1 MTRRL
6 LALWIGLVPLAAPV
20 LADAYELR
28 THGEITRHAYEMS
41 DGLRVYLE
49 AAGIS
54 AAQTFAP
61 NDATPR
67 SQLARFENSGTALD
81 WMIEGAIREDDYI
94 DHFLGR
100 VFGCPRPQ
108 NPPSQ
113 ADRVFNHFLDVQR
126 SGRGLTIPIGNL
138 GLPAP
143 DWALGRQGRGSGP
156 GQNQF
161 SVLDARDYQYQSLTA
176 SSRAMRDKYTAL
188 LFRSLGHVL
197 HLVEDMAQPQHTRN
211 DPHAGCADIDPMN
224 VIVGAHSWYEEYTEN
239 RTLGRTFP
247 RIEDVAP
254 GLVLGGYDPVPV
266 RPYDDFFTEANRRG
280 IADFSSRN
288 FLSAG
293 TNLGGSSERCG
304 GLVEPPCEASAYRQ
318 AVQPFST
325 KTLNG
330 TISGVVTLY
339 LRDVVDALT
348 GQVLGGRP
356 VTSKSVWDQYLLAVG
371 GDPKFSLNRFNY
383 DAMADILL
391 PRAVGYAAGF
401 LNAFFRGFVGV
412 TYEDQSLRVVVGS
425 DEPMVGDFRLLYER
439 SDGTRAELA
448 AWAAL
453 RVGPNEP
460 SQLLPTPQLPG
471 DAVPD
476 APCFL
481 IFRGQL
487 GLESGAVAGAQV
499 ACPPVPPPP
508 PPPAGQWYVY
518 YCATFIAS
526 DNYFYATMNPPLWD
540 FDAALLFYY
549 KQESTGTGFSCS
561 LKTRGWAEQPPGTRT
576 DHPA

>member
-6 LALWIGLVPLAAPV
+6 LALCIGLVPWGAPV
-20 LADAYELR
+20 VADAYELR
-28 THGEITRHAYEMS
+28 THGEITRHAHAMS
-41 DGLRVYLE
+41 EGLRAYLE

-61 NDATPR
+61 DTATPR

-94 DHFLGR
+94 DHLLGR
-100 VFGCPRPQ
+100 VFGCARPQ

-126 SGRGLTIPIGNL
+126 GGRGLTIPIGNL
-138 GLPAP
+138 GFPAQ
-143 DWALGRQGRGSGP
+143 DWALGRQGRGLGP
-156 GQNQF
+156 GQNLF

-176 SSRAMRDKYTAL
+176 SSRALRDKHTAL

-211 DPHAGCADIDPMN
+211 DPHAGCADIDPVN
-224 VIVGAHSWYEEYTEN
+224 AIVGAHSWYEEYTEN
-239 RTLGRTFP
+239 RMLGRTFP
-247 RIEDVAP
+247 RIEDVVP

-348 GQVLGGRP
+348 GQILGSIP
-356 VTSKSVWDQYLLAVG
+356 VTSKSAWDQYLLAAG

-401 LNAFFRGFVGV
+401 LDTFFRGTVSA
-412 TYEDQSLRVVVGS
+412 TYEDLNIRIWGAT
-425 DEPMVGDFRLLYER
+425 ETMVGDFKLLYDG
-439 SDGTRAELA
+439 SDGTRRELA
-448 AWAAL
+448 SWAAL
-453 RVGPNEP
+453 RIEP
-460 SQLLPTPQLPG
+460 DGSSQALAVPALPQ
-471 DAVPD
+471 DAAPD
-476 APCFL
+476 APCWL
-481 IFRGQL
+481 VFRGQL
-487 GLESGAVAGAQV
+487 GLESGVVVGTQA

-518 YCATFIAS
+518 YCATFIAADS
-526 DNYFYATMNPPLWD
+526 YFYATTDPPLWD
-540 FDAALLFYY
+540 YDPAGIFYY
-549 KQESTGTGFSCS
+549 YQASTGTSFSCS
-561 LKTRGWAEQPPGTRT
+561 LKTRGWAEQPPGTT
-576 DHPA
+576 TEHPA